1 MLDTRRDNT
10 TRKRLESGKICTALV
25 ITHCAR
31 APRHPYTSSRRF
43 HIIIMRFCTTPR
55 SVIIT
60 VAGLF
65 MAATFAEAKPF
76 RRSLLSG
83 DDDDAGC
90 EWSGVFATDAN
101 EHTWLMQANS
111 TGQYP
116 DETMKLV
123 IFALDATPTYDNAAA
138 TLTSTVNTAVTL
150 MASTCTNLTAGGTIT
165 PQSAGGC
172 VNLVTGTTE
181 DSSWTIVTTNVKGL
195 AIFAEHVPIEFERDT
210 HFLRA
215 GTDDIECKAE
225 KSPGGGGHDHG
236 HGDEEEEE
244 EKESCACAAG
254 RLGFSID
261 CTNQAAITAAI
272 TYLSTHGICA
282 SCAPS
287 DECKKQFAILQT
299 HHDYCHHEEI
309 PEAAEHEIHDFEAFY
324 EGCTIKRRYDPQLAM
339 CPASVCATAKTDLP
353 TKAQL
358 DAADCDNDC
367 SSATCKSYFQ
377 DILWAHD
384 NCEHDEI
391 DQIHEAALHD
401 LEEKCDESGH
411 MCNSAPEAFV
421 RLDYSACP
429 QYSSA
434 GIQRTTAFGMCVA
447 GALLA
452 TM

>member
-1 MLDTRRDNT
+1 
-10 TRKRLESGKICTALV
+10 
-25 ITHCAR
+25 
-31 APRHPYTSSRRF
+31 
-43 HIIIMRFCTTPR
+43 MRFCTTPR

-83 DDDDAGC
+83 DDDDAGY

-116 DETMKLV
+116 DKTMKLV

-138 TLTSTVNTAVTL
+138 TLTSKANTAVTL
-150 MASTCTNLTAGGTIT
+150 MASTCTNLTAGQTIT
-165 PQSAGGC
+165 PQSAGSC

-254 RLGFSID
+254 KLGFSID

-272 TYLSTHGICA
+272 TYLSTHGICS

-324 EGCTIKRRYDPQLAM
+324 EGCTIKRRYDPQLEM
-339 CPASVCATAKTDLP
+339 CPASVCASAKTDLP

-358 DAADCDNDC
+358 DAADCDMTAAPQPARATSRIFSGLMTTANTMR
-367 SSATCKSYFQ
+367 SIRFTRQPFMIWRRNATRVATC
-377 DILWAHD
+377 
-384 NCEHDEI
+384 
-391 DQIHEAALHD
+391 
-401 LEEKCDESGH
+401 
-411 MCNSAPEAFV
+411 
-421 RLDYSACP
+421 
-429 QYSSA
+429 
-434 GIQRTTAFGMCVA
+434 
-447 GALLA
+447 A
-452 TM
+452 TLPLKPS

>member
-1 MLDTRRDNT
+1 M
-10 TRKRLESGKICTALV
+10 
-25 ITHCAR
+25 
-31 APRHPYTSSRRF
+31 
-43 HIIIMRFCTTPR
+43 
-55 SVIIT
+55 IT

-83 DDDDAGC
+83 DDDDAGY

-138 TLTSTVNTAVTL
+138 TLTSKANTAVTL
-150 MASTCTNLTAGGTIT
+150 MASTCTNLTAGQTIT
-165 PQSAGGC
+165 PQSAGRC
-172 VNLVTGTTE
+172 VNLVTGTAE
-181 DSSWTIVTTNVKGL
+181 DSSWTIDTTNVKGL
-195 AIFAEHVPIEFERDT
+195 AIFAEHVPVEFERDT

-215 GTDDIECKAE
+215 GTVDIECKAE
-225 KSPGGGGHDHG
+225 KSPGGGGHDHA
-236 HGDEEEEE
+236 HGDEEEE

-261 CTNQAAITAAI
+261 CDNQAVMNAAI
-272 TYLSTHGICA
+272 TYLSTNGVCA
-282 SCAPS
+282 SCAPT

-299 HHDYCHHEEI
+299 HHDYCHHEEV
-309 PEAAEHEIHDFEAFY
+309 PEEAEHEIHDFEAFY
-324 EGCTIKRRYDPQLAM
+324 EGCTIKRRYDTQLEN
-339 CPASVCATAKTDLP
+339 CPVGACATAKTDLP
-353 TKAQL
+353 TQAQL
-358 DAADCDNDC
+358 NAADCDTDC
-367 SSATCKSYFQ
+367 SSDACKSYFQ
-377 DILWAHD
+377 AILWAHD

-391 DQIHEAALHD
+391 EQFHETALHD
-401 LEEKCDESGH
+401 LEETCDANVPTR

-421 RLDYSACP
+421 RLDYSSCP
-429 QYSSA
+429 EYSSA

-452 TM
+452 NM

>member
-1 MLDTRRDNT
+1 
-10 TRKRLESGKICTALV
+10 
-25 ITHCAR
+25 
-31 APRHPYTSSRRF
+31 
-43 HIIIMRFCTTPR
+43 MRFCTTPR

-83 DDDDAGC
+83 DDDDAGY
-90 EWSGVFATDAN
+90 EWSGVFATEAN

-116 DETMKLV
+116 DKTMKLV

-138 TLTSTVNTAVTL
+138 TLTSKVNTAVTL

-215 GTDDIECKAE
+215 GTVDIECKAE
-225 KSPGGGGHDHG
+225 KSPGGGGHDHA

-272 TYLSTHGICA
+272 TYLSTHGVCS
-282 SCAPS
+282 SCAPT

-324 EGCTIKRRYDPQLAM
+324 EGCTIKRRYDPQLATVRPVFARRPRQTFRPRRSWTPLTVTM
-339 CPASVCATAKTDLP
+339 TAAPQPARATSRIFSGLMTTANTMRSNSFTRQPFMIWRRHATRTFRLACAT
-353 TKAQL
+353 
-358 DAADCDNDC
+358 
-367 SSATCKSYFQ
+367 
-377 DILWAHD
+377 
-384 NCEHDEI
+384 
-391 DQIHEAALHD
+391 
-401 LEEKCDESGH
+401 
-411 MCNSAPEAFV
+411 
-421 RLDYSACP
+421 
-429 QYSSA
+429 
-434 GIQRTTAFGMCVA
+434 
-447 GALLA
+447 LLLKPS
-452 TM
+452 